1 MRFSRCSKGRWQTL
15 HPIDV
20 LYHGDFYHSSYFVV
34 LVMAVM
40 SDIFSTIAAV
50 LLVVFVGQILW
61 RRQFVP
67 VFFWDGLS
75 KICYWILFPCLLF
88 DLVSTLQF
96 DAPFLL
102 PFAVTILVGSAA
114 AVIFGLLSGWLLNA
128 SGPTTSSLVQGGLR
142 YNAFLMLAFVQGAF
156 GLGALEV
163 GVLSVAILVPIA
175 NIGSVL
181 VIFLMRDSDDEVDLV
196 RAIFTELARNPL
208 IGAIILGG
216 LVNFL
221 GILVPSFMKET
232 AELLGKAS
240 LPMLLLCVGASIR
253 VAGLKSHKMALLL
266 AVLSKLL
273 ILPSVV
279 MITGIFLGLEKE
291 VLLVLVVLATAPTAA
306 SSYTLAHQL
315 GGDAPIMAEIIT
327 VQTLV
332 SAFAIPGWVLV
343 ISALL

>member
-1 MRFSRCSKGRWQTL
+1 MITRVIFVYGLCQRGPY
-15 HPIDV
+15 HPV
-20 LYHGDFYHSSYFVV
+20 YFVV
-34 LVMAVM
+34 ITMTAM
-40 SDIFSTIAAV
+40 SDIISTITAV
-50 LLVVFVGQILW
+50 LLLVFFGQMLW

-67 VFFWDGLS
+67 VLFWDGLS

-88 DLVSTLQF
+88 DLVSTLQL
-96 DAPFLL
+96 DAPFLV
-102 PFAVTILVGSAA
+102 PFGLTILVGSAV
-114 AVIFGLLSGWLLNA
+114 AVIFGLLSGWFLNA

-156 GLGALEV
+156 GLAALEI
-163 GVLSVAILVPIA
+163 GVMSVAILVPIA
-175 NIGSVL
+175 NIVSVL
-181 VIFLMRDSDDEVDLV
+181 VIFLLRDDNNDVDLV

-216 LVNFL
+216 LVNIS
-221 GILVPSFMKET
+221 GVLVPSFMKEAT
-232 AELLGKAS
+232 VLLGKAS

-253 VAGLKSHKMALLL
+253 VAGLKAHKMALLL

-273 ILPSVV
+273 ILPLVM
-279 MITGIFLGLEKE
+279 MITGIFFGLEKE

-343 ISALL
+343 MSTLL